1 MQDYNYLNTNCFEI
15 TLELGCFK
23 FPYADTLPQYWSD
36 NKKAL
41 IEYIKQVLDLFGYL
55 VKLMV
60 FVIYIITYN

>member
-15 TLELGCFK
+15 TLELGCYK

-41 IEYIKQVLDLFGYL
+41 VEYIKQVHDCTCLFNE
-55 VKLMV
+55 V
-60 FVIYIITYN
+60 FGF